1 MANIKSQVR
10 SVGELLTAIAP
21 EVSKTFVAN
30 ETVIIATCLKQ
41 VELDGVSTARGASF
55 GSFAVSKVLAK
66 ISSRE
71 GVSLFTVEEKA
82 FIAGV
87 WTVVH
92 AGQKITGFKF

>member
-1 MANIKSQVR
+1 MNIKAQVR
-10 SVGELLTAIAP
+10 SVGEFLTAIAP
-21 EVSKTFVAN
+21 EVGKTFVTN
-30 ETVIIATCLKQ
+30 EATILSACLKQ
-41 VELDGVSTARGASF
+41 VALDGVSTSRGGSF

-87 WTVVH
+87 WAVIH
-92 AGQKITGFKF
+92 AGAKITGFKF

>member
-1 MANIKSQVR
+1 M
-10 SVGELLTAIAP
+10 TAVHPTIGQ
-21 EVSKTFVAN
+21 TFVAN

-41 VELDGVSTARGASF
+41 VELDGVSTARGGSF

-82 FIAGV
+82 VVAAA
-87 WTVVH
+87 WSLVH
-92 AGQKITGFKF
+92 AGAKITGFKF